1 MSDRIEV
8 CPADELGPGDRRV
21 VEDGKT
27 SIGVFNVAGE
37 YYAMLNSCQHQ
48 YGPTCEGK
56 LIPGVEADP
65 GEVGER
71 TKETLTEDEHVAV
84 CPWHGWKFDVTT
96 GENIDDD
103 RYVTPTY
110 EVEVENGEVFLRR

>member
-37 YYAMLNSCQHQ
+37 YHAMLNSCQHQ
-48 YGPTCEGK
+48 YGPACEGK
-56 LIPGVEADP
+56 LIPGVEAEP

-84 CPWHGWKFDVTT
+84 CPWHGWTYDVRTGLHTGDDSVSLPTFDVVVED
-96 GENIDDD
+96 GVV
-103 RYVTPTY
+103 YV
-110 EVEVENGEVFLRR
+110 EG